1 MVNVVILPFMRLFS
15 VENGHGFP
23 LFGRDVDNKDDIR
36 TAQEKLFPSKTVYA
50 QDKAKHVL
58 CDGDNYEVGH

>member
-15 VENGHGFP
+15 VENGHGFS

-36 TAQEKLFPSKTVYA
+36 TA
-50 QDKAKHVL
+50 
-58 CDGDNYEVGH
+58 